1 MVGIKNSNTLTVG
14 LIGYGSKD
22 WIAGV
27 NYISSLMYANS
38 LQSQTQQ
45 QTFHLFLHE
54 HLSDETDYEDISQ
67 HTKSVELFDFSYGT
81 TFSLLNRLRHF
92 LRETWLQRKFPHSIK
107 NNLPKLLQNTKC
119 QIVFPANQILSNS
132 PSSVKTISWIP
143 DFQYKYFPEYFPNPA
158 RINYKI
164 KRILRL
170 SDLVIVSNE
179 CSKKDVQK
187 YFPEFIHKIRLMPF
201 TMWLGSEWKAQDYES
216 VIQKYNLPR
225 KYLIFPSQ
233 FWVHKNH
240 LCLFDAIATVKQR
253 GHTNISLVCT
263 GYPHDNRNPSY
274 SQDLASYIE
283 CHGLQESIHILGFLP
298 RYDQIQLI
306 RGSAAVVQ
314 PSLFEGYSAIIDEAQ
329 SLGKEIFVSDIPM
342 HREMQ
347 VEKTI
352 FFDPYY
358 PGDLAEKL
366 ESGWPNLNPGPD
378 FYAESLSLRNYN
390 KRMRAF
396 GKRFR
401 EICYS
406 VI

>member
-1 MVGIKNSNTLTVG
+1 M
-14 LIGYGSKD
+14 
-22 WIAGV
+22 
-27 NYISSLMYANS
+27 
-38 LQSQTQQ
+38 
-45 QTFHLFLHE
+45 
-54 HLSDETDYEDISQ
+54 
-67 HTKSVELFDFSYGT
+67 
-81 TFSLLNRLRHF
+81 
-92 LRETWLQRKFPHSIK
+92 
-107 NNLPKLLQNTKC
+107 
-119 QIVFPANQILSNS
+119 
-132 PSSVKTISWIP
+132 
-143 DFQYKYFPEYFPNPA
+143 
-158 RINYKI
+158 
-164 KRILRL
+164 
-170 SDLVIVSNE
+170 
-179 CSKKDVQK
+179 
-187 YFPEFIHKIRLMPF
+187 
-201 TMWLGSEWKAQDYES
+201 
-216 VIQKYNLPR
+216 PR